1 MNSPTAVSSASHE
14 HTAEPDS
21 SAAARLLAG
30 WHATGRPTDLTDHL
44 RRHGQPPVATVLGSR
59 TSMPLVEAVES
70 AGLTGRGG
78 AGFPTARKLRAV
90 AERGGRA
97 VVVVNAMESE
107 PASRK
112 DQFLLAVA
120 PHLVLDG
127 AVLAATAV
135 GADTVHVCLP
145 RTRSAQYRQLSEA
158 LDERHRHRLD
168 RVRLRLHA
176 LPHAYVSSES
186 TALVRWLNGGPARP
200 QGSPPRA
207 HERGVARRP
216 TLIHNAETL
225 AHLAL
230 IARHGPDWFR
240 RTGTPDEPGTTLVT
254 VSGAVTTPG
263 VQEVAIGTPLATIVD
278 RAGGPTQPVRAVL
291 LGGFAGTWLP
301 SEHLD
306 TPSPSATWPRWA
318 PPRGGRARLPC
329 PLGLRAERDGAH
341 SRLPRRPRCPPVRTV
356 PLRTAR
362 RRRRLR
368 HAGRRTER
376 PRPAAP
382 AAPEDRSAAGP
393 GCLPPSRRCRPPRR
407 LRLEHLR
414 RRRRPPPHLRPL
426 PRRPPVAP
434 HPRTAR
440 HTPGDLAM
448 TPPRPCVSTASPAPG
463 RACAANCSPS

>member
-318 PPRGGRARLPC
+318 PP
-329 PLGLRAERDGAH
+329 
-341 SRLPRRPRCPPVRTV
+341 
-356 PLRTAR
+356 
-362 RRRRLR
+362 
-368 HAGRRTER
+368 
-376 PRPAAP
+376 
-382 AAPEDRSAAGP
+382 
-393 GCLPPSRRCRPPRR
+393 
-407 LRLEHLR
+407 
-414 RRRRPPPHLRPL
+414 
-426 PRRPPVAP
+426 
-434 HPRTAR
+434 
-440 HTPGDLAM
+440 
-448 TPPRPCVSTASPAPG
+448 PG
-463 RACAANCSPS
+463 RACSSPLPTRPAG